1 MKKIFLIPAIL
12 TLMSTTAVTAGE
24 TVSSIVKDHYT
35 TVYEHTPVTRRYC
48 ENVEV
53 PVYGTRQKQGNAAEG
68 AILGMIIGGLAGKAV
83 TGKDNGAAAGAIMG
97 GVIGADKGAK
107 PKNETVVTGYR
118 TERQCTDVTEYVNNP
133 KKVYDYSTLV
143 FTLDGKRYRVDFNK

>member
-1 MKKIFLIPAIL
+1 MKITILAI
-12 TLMSTTAVTAGE
+12 TAVGFAAPAYAGE
-24 TVSSIVKDHYT
+24 TVNARVKDHYK
-35 TVYEHTPVTRRYC
+35 TVYEHIPVTNRYC

-143 FTLDGKRYRVDFNK
+143 FILDGKQYRIDFNK

>member
-1 MKKIFLIPAIL
+1 MKTIIL
-12 TLMSTTAVTAGE
+12 SLVAASIAAPSFAGDTATAK
-24 TVSSIVKDHYT
+24 VRDHYT
-35 TVYEHTPVTRRYC
+35 TVYEHTPVTNRYC

-53 PVYGTRQKQGNAAEG
+53 PVYGTRQRQGNAAEG

-118 TERQCTDVTEYVNNP
+118 TERQCTDVTEYVNSP
-133 KKVYDYSTLV
+133 KKVYDYSTLR
-143 FTLDGKRYRVDFNK
+143 FTLDGKQYKIDFVR

>member
-1 MKKIFLIPAIL
+1 MRTIL
-12 TLMSTTAVTAGE
+12 TITAALMATPSFADQV
-24 TVSSIVKDHYT
+24 VKTQVRDHYT
-35 TVYEHTPVTRRYC
+35 TVYESVPVSRRYC

-133 KKVYDYSTLV
+133 KKVYDYSTLM
-143 FTLDGKRYRVDFNK
+143 FTLDGKQYRIDFNK

>member
-1 MKKIFLIPAIL
+1 MKLL
-12 TLMSTTAVTAGE
+12 TTTVIATMMAPMAFAGE
-24 TVSSIVKDHYT
+24 TVNARVKDHYA
-35 TVYEHTPVTRRYC
+35 TVYEHIPVTKRYC

-133 KKVYDYSTLV
+133 KNVYDYSTLV
-143 FTLDGKRYRVDFNK
+143 FTLDGKQYRIDFNK

>member
-1 MKKIFLIPAIL
+1 MKTPLL
-12 TLMSTTAVTAGE
+12 TLAIVAISTPAFSDQV
-24 TVSSIVKDHYT
+24 VKTQVQDHYK
-35 TVYEHTPVTRRYC
+35 TVYEHVPVTRRYC

-53 PVYGTRQKQGNAAEG
+53 HVYGKIQNQGNAAEG

-83 TGKDNGAAAGAIMG
+83 TGKDNGAAAGAIVG

-118 TERQCTDVTEYVNNP
+118 TERQCTDVTEYVNQS
-133 KKVYDYSTLV
+133 KKVYDYSTLR
-143 FTLDGKRYRVDFNK
+143 FTLDGKQYRIDFNK